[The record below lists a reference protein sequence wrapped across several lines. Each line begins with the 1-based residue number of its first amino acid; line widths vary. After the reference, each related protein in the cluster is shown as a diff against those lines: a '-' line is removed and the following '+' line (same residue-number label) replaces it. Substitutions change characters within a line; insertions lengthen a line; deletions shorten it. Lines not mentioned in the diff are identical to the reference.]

1 MPQEVGCHVSYVTC
15 HITKVWLFITF
26 DAYTI
31 ALEPLLGSIIPL
43 SFGYIDDKWLHITSC
58 LETFERLYNM
68 FVFNRRKYDVL
79 HEIIGM
85 LTAYIVIYNVT
96 KNLPALATARSP
108 ACSLC
113 LLASLPACRPGN
125 LNIRLRLR

>member
-1 MPQEVGCHVSYVTC
+1 
-15 HITKVWLFITF
+15 
-26 DAYTI
+26 
-31 ALEPLLGSIIPL
+31 
-43 SFGYIDDKWLHITSC
+43 
-58 LETFERLYNM
+58 M
-68 FVFNRRKYDVL
+68 FVYNRRKYDVL

-96 KNLPALATARSP
+96 KKLATACSA